1 MLQRSLPLLNTE
13 KEWKKQREVKMPK
26 KDKSGHWLNKKGEG
40 THPDLIRA
48 DEKIKDELVEKLI
61 TRATELSSILNKFK
75 KDAFGETNDYFDLL
89 LQNYNLDAMKN
100 SKKGNIT
107 LENYSGTMKIQ
118 IANAD
123 SISFDEK
130 LQIAKIKIDECLHE
144 LTEGSSPEIKTLITK
159 AFEVDK
165 KGDVNAKKILA
176 LKSYDISHSKWI
188 DAMNIIDESIEVVGS
203 KAYIRFYT
211 RDSVDKEYKL
221 ISLDLAGA

>member
-1 MLQRSLPLLNTE
+1 
-13 KEWKKQREVKMPK
+13 MPK
-26 KDKSGHWLNKKGEG
+26 VDDHGHWLNKKGEG

-61 TRATELSSILNKFK
+61 VQASELSGVLNKFK
-75 KDAFGETNDYFDLL
+75 KDAFGEANDYFELL
-89 LQNYNLDAMKN
+89 LQNYNLDALKN

-107 LENYSGTMKIQ
+107 LENYSGTMKVQ
-118 IANAD
+118 ISNAD

-130 LQIAKIKIDECLHE
+130 LQIAKLKIDECLHE

-176 LKSYDISHSKWI
+176 LKSYDISHKKWRE
-188 DAMNIIDESIEVVGS
+188 AMIIIDESIEIVGS

-211 RDSVDKEYKL
+211 RESVSKEYKL
-221 ISLDLAGA
+221 ISLDLAGV

>member
-1 MLQRSLPLLNTE
+1 MAQID
-13 KEWKKQREVKMPK
+13 
-26 KDKSGHWLNKKGEG
+26 DKSGHWLNKKNEG

-61 TRATELSSILNKFK
+61 KQAIELSATLNVFK
-75 KDAFGETNDYFDLL
+75 KDAFEQTNDYFELL
-89 LQNYNLDAMKN
+89 LQNYDLDAKKN

-107 LENYSGTMKIQ
+107 LENYSGTMKVQ

-130 LQIAKIKIDECLHE
+130 LQIAKLKIDECLHE
-144 LTEGSSPEIKTLITK
+144 LTEGASPEIKTLITK
-159 AFEVDK
+159 SFEVDK
-165 KGDVNAKKILA
+165 KGEINAKKILA
-176 LKSYDISHSKWI
+176 LKAYDISHPKWRE
-188 DAMNIIDESIEVVGS
+188 AMIIIDESIEIVGS

-211 RDSVDKEYKL
+211 RDRVDKEYKL

>member
-1 MLQRSLPLLNTE
+1 
-13 KEWKKQREVKMPK
+13 MPK
-26 KDKSGHWLNKKGEG
+26 VDNNGLWVNKKGEG

-61 TRATELSSILNKFK
+61 VQAVDISSILNRFK
-75 KDAFGETNDYFDLL
+75 KDALGEVNDYFDLL
-89 LQNYNLDAMKN
+89 LQNYHLDALKN

-107 LENYSGTMKIQ
+107 LENYSGTMKVQIQ
-118 IANAD
+118 NAD
-123 SISFDEK
+123 SVSFDEK

-165 KGDVNAKKILA
+165 KGDINAKKILA
-176 LKSYDISHSKWI
+176 LKSYDISHPKWI
-188 DAMNIIDESIEVVGS
+188 EAMIIIDESIEIVGS

-211 RDSVDKEYKL
+211 RESTNKEYKL
-221 ISLDLAGA
+221 ISLDLAGV